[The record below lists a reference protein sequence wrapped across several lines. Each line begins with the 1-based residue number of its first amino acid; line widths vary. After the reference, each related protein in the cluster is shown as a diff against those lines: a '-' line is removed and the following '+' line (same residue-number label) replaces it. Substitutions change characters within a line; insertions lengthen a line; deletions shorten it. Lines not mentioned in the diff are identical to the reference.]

1 VIPKSFYYTKLKKV
15 KYNMSYLT
23 RMYGGKPQQATTT
36 DKNPNRV
43 TGGLRAQGVDRFT
56 MVAEDGSSKEIPT
69 LDYVRSLEEQSKKQ
83 RAAIDVLE
91 RKLARQESAIS
102 QLQSALV
109 RHSS

>member
-1 VIPKSFYYTKLKKV
+1 MT
-15 KYNMSYLT
+15 YLNK
-23 RMYGGKPQQATTT
+23 MYGRNKPQQTAESN
-36 DKNPNRV
+36 KNPNRV

-91 RKLARQESAIS
+91 RKLARQETAIE
-102 QLQSALV
+102 QLYARIS
-109 RHSS
+109 RS